1 VTSRNRPPST
11 DAAGVPAPEG
21 SARAPASSPDE
32 IAAFLDAAK
41 RTVPAQAGRR
51 GRLAFA
57 LDATMSRQPTWD
69 RACRLQAEMFEE
81 TARIGGLD
89 VQLVYFRGHDECRA
103 SRWVGDARALAA
115 LMTKIDCR
123 GGATQIGRVLGHASA
138 ETRRAPIDALVF
150 VGDAMEEAPD
160 AVLAK
165 AGELALLNVPVF
177 LFQERSDRAAAATF
191 AEIARLTRGAHVRF
205 GAGSAAE
212 LGQLLR
218 AVAAYAAG
226 GRAALAALERR
237 GEAGARLLASR
248 MS

>member
-1 VTSRNRPPST
+1 VTSRDKPPST
-11 DAAGVPAPEG
+11 DAPGVPAPEG
-21 SARAPASSPDE
+21 SARAPSSSPEE
-32 IAAFLDAAK
+32 IAAFLAAA
-41 RTVPAQAGRR
+41 RSAVPAPRGRR

-69 RACRLQAEMFEE
+69 RACRVQAEMFEE

-103 SRWVGDARALAA
+103 SRWVGDARTLAT
-115 LMTKIDCR
+115 LMAKIDCR
-123 GGATQIGRVLGHASA
+123 GGATQLGRVFGHALA

-160 AVLAK
+160 AILAK

-177 LFQERSDRAAAATF
+177 VFQERGDPVAAATF

-212 LGQLLR
+212 LAQLLR

-237 GEAGARLLASR
+237 GDAGARLLVGR